1 MAKNKKSRKR
11 WYRNLRGKYRF
22 VVLNDNTFEER
33 FTFRLNRL
41 NVIVSLFGLSIFFI
55 TLTFLL
61 IANTGIKQYIPG
73 YPDIDQKREIY
84 RLNMLADSLIGQL
97 EEQNKYF
104 DSFKAIISGE
114 VIADS
119 SDRTNTD
126 NIRYDTIEDVKSP
139 EDSLLR
145 AEFEIQSLHN
155 LFVNDGGQRF
165 ESSSSSIKSFN
176 FFPPLQGII
185 TSQMNMADKH
195 FGIDIVAS
203 YNEAI
208 KATLDGTVIFAAWT
222 LETGHVI
229 VIQHERN
236 LLSVYKHNSVLL
248 KHEGDHVMAGE
259 AIAIS
264 GESGELSS
272 GPHLHFELW
281 YNGSPIRPQDY
292 IIFN

>member
-1 MAKNKKSRKR
+1 MFLS
-11 WYRNLRGKYRF
+11 LG
-22 VVLNDNTFEER
+22 
-33 FTFRLNRL
+33 
-41 NVIVSLFGLSIFFI
+41 VIFI

-73 YPDIDQKREIY
+73 YPDIDQKKELY
-84 RLNMLADSLIGQL
+84 RLNIIADSLIEQI
-97 EEQNKYF
+97 EIQNKF
-104 DSFKAIISGE
+104 FANFKSILNDQIIQDEIG
-114 VIADS
+114 IPD
-119 SDRTNTD
+119 TNTMH
-126 NIRYDTIEDVKSP
+126 YDTILNIKST

-145 AEFEIQSLHN
+145 AEFENQSLHN
-155 LFVNDGGQRF
+155 LFFNDKGQRF
-165 ESSSSSIKSFN
+165 ESAKTSIKSFN
-176 FFPPLQGII
+176 FFSPLQGVI
-185 TSQMNMADKH
+185 TSDMNVAEKH

-208 KATLDGTVIFAAWT
+208 KATLDGTVIFAEWT

-229 VIQHERN
+229 ILQHERN
-236 LLSVYKHNSVLL
+236 LISVYKHNSVLL

-264 GESGELSS
+264 GESGELST

-292 IIFN
+292 ILFN

>member
-1 MAKNKKSRKR
+1 MAKNKKSKKH

-41 NVIVSLFGLSIFFI
+41 NVIVSLFGLGIFFI
-55 TLTFLL
+55 ALTFLL

-73 YPDIDQKREIY
+73 YPDIDQKKEIY
-84 RLNMLADSLIGQL
+84 RLNILADSLIGQL
-97 EEQNKYF
+97 EEQGKYF
-104 DSFKAIISGE
+104 DSFKAIMNGE
-114 VIADS
+114 VI
-119 SDRTNTD
+119 SDTTD
-126 NIRYDTIEDVKSP
+126 WSMANNAHYDTIEDIKSA

-165 ESSSSSIKSFN
+165 ESSTSSIKSFN

-185 TSQMNMADKH
+185 TSQINLAEKH
-195 FGIDIVAS
+195 FGIDIVAA

-208 KATLDGTVIFAAWT
+208 KATLDGTVIFSAWT

-229 VIQHERN
+229 VLQHERN
-236 LLSVYKHNSVLL
+236 LISVYKHNSVLL

-264 GESGELSS
+264 GESGELTT

>member
-55 TLTFLL
+55 ALTFLL

-73 YPDIDQKREIY
+73 YPDIDQKKEIY
-84 RLNMLADSLIGQL
+84 RLNILADSLIGQL
-97 EEQNKYF
+97 EEQNRYF
-104 DSFKAIISGE
+104 DSFKAIINGE

-119 SDRTNTD
+119 SDWTNTD
-126 NIRYDTIEDVKSP
+126 NIRYDTIEDIKSS

-165 ESSSSSIKSFN
+165 ESSTSSIKSFN

-185 TSQMNMADKH
+185 TSEINLAEKH
-195 FGIDIVAS
+195 FGIDIVAA

-208 KATLDGTVIFAAWT
+208 KATLDGTVIFSAWT

-229 VIQHERN
+229 VLQHERN
-236 LLSVYKHNSVLL
+236 LISVYKHNSVLL

-264 GESGELSS
+264 GESGELTT